1 MRYSPETK
9 LLRVAGFSISMFAAM
24 ALGAEAEGYRLVA
37 GDTVQLM
44 YSGLGEPTE
53 VAIDINGQM
62 RVVNVGGVTI
72 AGLTLDEAEEK
83 LEADIINSGMFIEP
97 IVSLQL
103 TEYAPI
109 VVAGDVARPGRF
121 DFTPGMTVS
130 AALALSG
137 GSELAGISRYELQTT
152 RSDLEAKLK
161 TANLEIATTVADMA
175 RYQAVLDG
183 SEAVEL
189 SPEMRSLIPAKDAVD
204 LTEILSKS
212 NQILQAEAAQE
223 KELMAVWAEE
233 IASIEKQIVLFGDRI
248 QVQQDIVA
256 SAADDLAKARD
267 LQARGLQTNVGLA
280 AAEQRDADARSREIE
295 LESARVLATQSV
307 ADAKAERS
315 QYQST
320 RRTEALT
327 FLKQDQVKVDSLSLQ
342 YSNILEQLAL
352 LTSGSISALLN
363 SDSVTL
369 TYVLQGPRADRI
381 AAEDIDDATVLL
393 PGDTLVVYL
402 EGMDLSPVV
411 AEAE

>member
-1 MRYSPETK
+1 MRYSTGSK
-9 LLRVAGFSISMFAAM
+9 FLRVAGFSIASFS
-24 ALGAEAEGYRLVA
+24 LLVSGAVADSYRLVA
-37 GDTVQLM
+37 GDTLEFM
-44 YSGLGEPTE
+44 YSGLGEPAE
-53 VAIDINGQM
+53 VKIDINGQM
-62 RVVNVGGVTI
+62 RVVNVGGVTV

-103 TEYAPI
+103 TEYAPV

-121 DFTPGMTVS
+121 DFTPGMTVAS
-130 AALALSG
+130 ALALSG

-152 RSDLEAKLK
+152 RSDLEARIK
-161 TANLEIATTVADMA
+161 TANLEIATTVADIA

-183 SEAVEL
+183 TDVVEL
-189 SPEMRSLIPAKDAVD
+189 SPELQALIPAKDAVD
-204 LTEILSKS
+204 LSEIMSKS
-212 NQILQAEAAQE
+212 NLILQAEAAQE
-223 KELMAVWAEE
+223 KELMSVWAEE
-233 IASIEKQIVLFGDRI
+233 IASIEKQIQLFGERI

-315 QYQST
+315 QYQSA

-327 FLKQDQVKVDSLSLQ
+327 FLKEDQVRVDSLSLQ

-363 SDSVTL
+363 SDTVNL
-369 TYVLQGPRADRI
+369 TYVLQGPRADRV
-381 AAEDIDDATVLL
+381 APEDISDATTLL

-411 AEAE
+411 ATAE

>member
-1 MRYSPETK
+1 MRYSPD
-9 LLRVAGFSISMFAAM
+9 LWFLRLAGFSIISFAAM
-24 ALGAEAEGYRLVA
+24 ASTSAAEGYRLVA

-44 YSGLGEPTE
+44 YSGLGEPIE

-83 LEADIINSGMFIEP
+83 LETDIINSGMFIEP

-130 AALALSG
+130 AALAVSG

-161 TANLEIATTVADMA
+161 TANLEIATVVADMA
-175 RYQAVLDG
+175 RYEAVLDG
-183 SEAVEL
+183 SEVVEL
-189 SPEMRSLIPAKDAVD
+189 SAEMRSLIPAKDAVD

-212 NQILQAEAAQE
+212 NQILQAESAQE
-223 KELMAVWAEE
+223 KALMAVWAEE

-256 SAADDLAKARD
+256 SAADDLTKARD
-267 LQARGLQTNVGLA
+267 LQARGLQTNTGLA

-320 RRTEALT
+320 RRTQALT
-327 FLKQDQVKVDSLSLQ
+327 SLKQDQVKLSSLSLQ
-342 YSNILEQLAL
+342 YANLLEQLAL

-381 AAEDIDDATVLL
+381 AAEEINDATPLL

>member
-1 MRYSPETK
+1 
-9 LLRVAGFSISMFAAM
+9 
-24 ALGAEAEGYRLVA
+24 
-37 GDTVQLM
+37 M
-44 YSGLGEPTE
+44 YSGLGEPAE
-53 VAIDINGQM
+53 VKIDINGQM
-62 RVVNVGGVTI
+62 RVVNVGGVTV

-83 LEADIINSGMFIEP
+83 LETDIINSGMFIEP

-103 TEYAPI
+103 TEYAPV

-121 DFTPGMTVS
+121 DFTPGMTVAS
-130 AALALSG
+130 ALALSG

-152 RSDLEAKLK
+152 RSDLEARIK
-161 TANLEIATTVADMA
+161 TANLEIATTVADIA

-183 SEAVEL
+183 KDVVEL
-189 SPEMRSLIPAKDAVD
+189 SPELQALIPAKDAVD
-204 LTEILSKS
+204 LSEIMSKS
-212 NQILQAEAAQE
+212 NLILQAEAAQE
-223 KELMAVWAEE
+223 KELMSVWAEE
-233 IASIEKQIVLFGDRI
+233 IASIEKQIQLFGERI

-327 FLKQDQVKVDSLSLQ
+327 FLKEDQVRVDSLSLQ

-363 SDSVTL
+363 SDTVNL
-369 TYVLQGPRADRI
+369 TYVLQGPRADRV
-381 AAEDIDDATVLL
+381 APEDISDATTLL

-411 AEAE
+411 ATAE

>member
-1 MRYSPETK
+1 MRYSTGSK
-9 LLRVAGFSISMFAAM
+9 FLRVAGFSIASFSLLVSGAM
-24 ALGAEAEGYRLVA
+24 ADSYRLVA
-37 GDTVQLM
+37 GDTLEFM
-44 YSGLGEPTE
+44 YSGLGEPAE
-53 VAIDINGQM
+53 VKIDINGQM
-62 RVVNVGGVTI
+62 RVVNVGGVTV

-103 TEYAPI
+103 TEYAPV

-121 DFTPGMTVS
+121 DFTPGMTVAS
-130 AALALSG
+130 ALALSG

-152 RSDLEAKLK
+152 RSDLEARIK
-161 TANLEIATTVADMA
+161 TANLEIATTVADIA

-183 SEAVEL
+183 KDVVEL
-189 SPEMRSLIPAKDAVD
+189 SPELQALIPAKDAVD
-204 LTEILSKS
+204 LSEIMSKS
-212 NQILQAEAAQE
+212 NLILQAEAAQE
-223 KELMAVWAEE
+223 QELMSVWAEE
-233 IASIEKQIVLFGDRI
+233 IASIEKQIQLFGERI

-327 FLKQDQVKVDSLSLQ
+327 FLKEDQVRVDSLSLQ

-363 SDSVTL
+363 SDTVNL
-369 TYVLQGPRADRI
+369 TYVLQGPRADRV
-381 AAEDIDDATVLL
+381 APEDISDATTLL

-411 AEAE
+411 ATAE

>member
-9 LLRVAGFSISMFAAM
+9 LLRVAGLSISMFAAM

-161 TANLEIATTVADMA
+161 MANLEIATTVADMA

-381 AAEDIDDATVLL
+381 SAEDIDDATVLL

>member
-1 MRYSPETK
+1 MRYSPSVSF
-9 LLRVAGFSISMFAAM
+9 LNVVGFSIVSFVAM
-24 ALGAEAEGYRLVA
+24 ALGAQAEGYRLVA

-97 IVSLQL
+97 IVNLQL

-121 DFTPGMTVS
+121 DFTPGMTVA

-161 TANLEIATTVADMA
+161 TANLEIATTVADIA

-183 SEAVEL
+183 SDTVEL
-189 SPEMRSLIPAKDAVD
+189 SPELRSLIPAKDAVN

-212 NQILQAEAAQE
+212 DQILQAEASQE
-223 KELMAVWAEE
+223 EELMAVWAEE
-233 IASIEKQIVLFGDRI
+233 IASIERQIVLFGDRI

-327 FLKQDQVKVDSLSLQ
+327 SLKLDQVKLDSLSLQ
-342 YSNILEQLAL
+342 YANVLEQLAL

-381 AAEDIDDATVLL
+381 SAEEIDDATMLL

-402 EGMDLSPVV
+402 EGMDLSPAV
-411 AEAE
+411 AEVE

>member
-9 LLRVAGFSISMFAAM
+9 LLRVAGLSISMFAAM

-183 SEAVEL
+183 SETVEL

>member
-1 MRYSPETK
+1 MRYSTGSK
-9 LLRVAGFSISMFAAM
+9 FLRVAGFSIASFS
-24 ALGAEAEGYRLVA
+24 LLVSGAVADSYRLVA
-37 GDTVQLM
+37 GDTLEFM
-44 YSGLGEPTE
+44 YSGLGEPAE
-53 VAIDINGQM
+53 VKIDINGQM
-62 RVVNVGGVTI
+62 RVVNVGGVTV

-103 TEYAPI
+103 TEYAPV

-121 DFTPGMTVS
+121 DFTPGMTVAS
-130 AALALSG
+130 ALALSG

-152 RSDLEAKLK
+152 RSDLEARIK
-161 TANLEIATTVADMA
+161 TANLEIATTVADIA

-183 SEAVEL
+183 KDVVEL
-189 SPEMRSLIPAKDAVD
+189 SPELQALIPAKDAVD
-204 LTEILSKS
+204 LSEIMSKS
-212 NQILQAEAAQE
+212 NLILQAEAAQE
-223 KELMAVWAEE
+223 KELMSVWAEE
-233 IASIEKQIVLFGDRI
+233 IASIEKQIQLFGERI

-327 FLKQDQVKVDSLSLQ
+327 FLKEDQVRVDSLSLQ

-352 LTSGSISALLN
+352 LTSGSISALLK
-363 SDSVTL
+363 SDTVNL
-369 TYVLQGPRADRI
+369 TYVLQGPRADRV
-381 AAEDIDDATVLL
+381 APEDISDATTLL

-411 AEAE
+411 ATAE